1 MYVLKIRSSNQY
13 LNIDTDE
20 WVDSVK
26 NASIFEKWEWAR
38 DTYKS
43 LMFDK
48 NMDLMSA
55 RYSIVDIEYN
65 GVT

>member
-26 NASIFEKWEWAR
+26 NASIFEKWVWAR

-43 LMFDK
+43 LTFDK

-55 RYSIVDIEYN
+55 RYNIVDIEYN
-65 GVT
+65 GIT